1 MQQTNEL
8 STKNASQFL
17 NISVSSMRLYAK
29 TMESL
34 GYEFKMVENARR
46 FTKYDL
52 QIIYEAMERF
62 KLVGGTMKQSLHY
75 TIVKYEQGREIADA
89 MPETTKKNRK
99 VSDELKALQTNLI
112 NEVSNNLKTEL
123 VKQYNELSES
133 IKNNQAQSS
142 EIKSIKDDYQTLNNK
157 YNALLDESKNLKEE
171 NKRLHEEMNNIKN
184 KSLWGLRKWK
194 KEH

>member
-1 MQQTNEL
+1 
-8 STKNASQFL
+8 

-34 GYEFKMVENARR
+34 GYEFKTVENARR

-75 TIVKYEQGREIADA
+75 TIVKYEQGQEIADA
-89 MPETTKKNRK
+89 MPQTTKKNRK
-99 VSDELKALQTNLI
+99 VSDELEALQTNMI

-123 VKQYNELSES
+123 VKQYNELSKT
-133 IKNNQAQSS
+133 IKNSQAQSS
-142 EIKSIKDDYQTLNNK
+142 EIKYIKADYQTLNDK
-157 YNALLDESKNLKEE
+157 YNALLDENKKLKEE
-171 NKRLHEEMNNIKN
+171 NKRLHEEMNKLKS
-184 KSLWGLRKWK
+184 KSLWELRKWK
-194 KEH
+194 KER

>member
-1 MQQTNEL
+1 MQQPNEL

-34 GYEFKMVENARR
+34 GYEFKTVENARR

-75 TIVKYEQGREIADA
+75 TIVKYEQGQEIADA
-89 MPETTKKNRK
+89 MPQTTKKNRK
-99 VSDELKALQTNLI
+99 VSDELEALQTNMI

-123 VKQYNELSES
+123 VKQYNELSKT
-133 IKNNQAQSS
+133 IKNSQAQSS
-142 EIKSIKDDYQTLNNK
+142 EIKYIKADYQTLNDK
-157 YNALLDESKNLKEE
+157 YNALLDENKKLKEE
-171 NKRLHEEMNNIKN
+171 KIKDFM
-184 KSLWGLRKWK
+184 K
-194 KEH
+194 K